1 MEPGSTVCAGS
12 KVERNAV
19 AREGETI
26 PPSTLVVCPRKDFT
40 LAARGRR
47 LAETP
52 NLRGDCGRQCRNAT
66 GVELQTCSSDT
77 PLVAIDGTQRPLP
90 IDREVRVH
98 PDDSSRKLP
107 ETPPPA
113 PAPAAEA
120 AQRASKRRHDDPS
133 R

>member
-19 AREGETI
+19 VREGETI
-26 PPSTLVVCPRKDFT
+26 PPST
-40 LAARGRR
+40 
-47 LAETP
+47 
-52 NLRGDCGRQCRNAT
+52 
-66 GVELQTCSSDT
+66 
-77 PLVAIDGTQRPLP
+77 LVAIDGTQRPLP